1 MKKRGVFF
9 ESKKF
14 FVITL
19 LLSVMSILPLIIPIM
34 YLDSHPIYM
43 IRYSNN
49 DAVQVYISILSRYHI
64 AYLPMFLTS
73 FAMLMVSLAG
83 MKNVKLVALDYIF
96 LILVA
101 YTVSSVPLL
110 RILSIPIHHRMVSDI
125 HGTLVTLYIKN
136 IDYTW
141 IYYLLKYPIL
151 MMIGLFL
158 SISLAIYIAT
168 SKELSLI
175 IETEKENQE
184 NNKKQQ

>member
-1 MKKRGVFF
+1 
-9 ESKKF
+9 
-14 FVITL
+14 
-19 LLSVMSILPLIIPIM
+19 
-34 YLDSHPIYM
+34 
-43 IRYSNN
+43 
-49 DAVQVYISILSRYHI
+49 
-64 AYLPMFLTS
+64 
-73 FAMLMVSLAG
+73 MVS
-83 MKNVKLVALDYIF
+83 N
-96 LILVA
+96 
-101 YTVSSVPLL
+101 
-110 RILSIPIHHRMVSDI
+110 I

-184 NNKKQQ
+184 NNKKQ